1 MLKRLISL
9 LTVICIIASLFS
21 TAVFA
26 AEEERVFTFKGESAP
41 FLDICTKNGAYMI
54 SSKSIGD
61 MGVEVFEYN
70 GGRKTVF
77 ANNTVSATAEDGSD
91 TLYVNGEA
99 KKSEQPAYFESGKFY
114 VPLNMTLKSLG
125 FQVKYDDLANTAD
138 IYIAS
143 EIERIVNSSE
153 VIDGMYL
160 SEELLSNTSFEND
173 FMISGDWTNRVSS
186 TIMQSD
192 ETAHSGK
199 YSGLVTKRP
208 SGWAA
213 IGQDVTQILTEYG
226 PGKYRLRGFVKTKDE
241 PCDMTVK
248 IQINTSD
255 SKKINSEET
264 EGGILNVKNDGWT
277 EFDYIADLNW
287 EMSVSKATFYC
298 EATSNTGKTCE
309 VQDYYVDDCSLQK
322 LMDEEDYYAVIEQK
336 VTDQEEKDKAEREKN
351 AKSNELLE
359 KYKNDELNVYYPSE
373 NREIL
378 INPYKGLIIYPGT
391 QLFDEE
397 SAKWGG
403 GIGSILYHR
412 YSWCYMEP
420 EEGVYNWDII
430 DKNIELCKKY
440 GLQLGLGIGATVNF
454 NSTTNYNQDTPEW
467 VFEAGC
473 KYVLEDRGNGCV
485 LKVPDYDDPI
495 FREKMQ
501 NMIDAFSERYNDN
514 ETIAY
519 VDMRNYGN
527 WGEWHFYRFPISEK
541 LDKEKTNEEFF
552 AYIDMFKDMR
562 LPALSFVA
570 KPDVTKHALETFG
583 AGIRGDGLVSPAEMD
598 KHKNMKLVEGKAM
611 AVGEWFEQYTT
622 VYLPGGKYAAYFDFV
637 PTLFERQIREG
648 HISSIAFLNW
658 DAVTAYKTWPDM
670 YNRAANYVGY
680 WYKPVKIEHS
690 KDITKG
696 IFKLKV
702 KNDGVAPL
710 FAGYEKKAVVKLALA
725 DKNNNILDTVTLD
738 GFDPLYWEAGKM
750 TDCVGEYEFK
760 NTEGGEK
767 LLLGVFTRE
776 ANTEPNVKLGIKAN
790 MIGNW
795 YDISSMSKSD
805 SSNIAHNKLFSAKEL
820 YADDGYGFRQP
831 EYACD
836 NDASTYW
843 ANKCVLGNYLE
854 VDFGEEKNV
863 SQVYITS
870 AENIKLKYSV
880 QIFRNEKWTT
890 VSNGVSISST
900 GTNIK
905 FRTAKGE
912 KLRIVIDENKDAVV
926 KISEMKVW

>member
-1 MLKRLISL
+1 MLKKFISL
-9 LTVICIIASLFS
+9 FAVLCIIISALPLGAS
-21 TAVFA
+21 
-26 AEEERVFTFKGESAP
+26 AEEGRTFLFEGESAP
-41 FLDICTKNGAYMI
+41 FLDIGEKDGAYMI
-54 SSKSIGD
+54 CANSIEK
-61 MGVEVFEYN
+61 MGVDAISYGKEKAVFSKESVSVICESGN
-70 GGRKTVF
+70 DTV
-77 ANNTVSATAEDGSD
+77 
-91 TLYVNGEA
+91 YVNGEP
-99 KKSEQPAYFESGKFY
+99 KKVSNPPYTEQDTLF
-114 VPLNMTLKSLG
+114 VPLDSVVKALG
-125 FQVKYDDLANTAD
+125 FCVKYDDVLNTCN
-138 IYIAS
+138 IYVAS
-143 EIERIVNSSE
+143 EVENLVNNTE
-153 VIDGMYL
+153 IIDGMYL
-160 SEELLSNTSFEND
+160 SDELLSNTSFEED
-173 FMISGDWTNRVSS
+173 FVLKGGWSNRVSS
-186 TIMQSD
+186 TVMQSSD
-192 ETAHSGK
+192 FVHSGK
-199 YSGLVTKRP
+199 FSGMVTKRG
-208 SGWAA
+208 SGWAS

-226 PGKYRLRGFVKTKDE
+226 PGKYRLRGFVRTKDE

-248 IQINTSD
+248 IQIQTTD
-255 SKKINSEET
+255 KTKINSET
-264 EGGILNVKNDGWT
+264 NEGGVLNVKNDSWT

-287 EMSVSKATFYC
+287 ELSISTASFYC

-309 VQDYYVDDCSLQK
+309 VQDYFVDDCSLTK
-322 LMDEEDYYAVIEQK
+322 LMGEEEYYSMVENKVKEQDEEK
-336 VTDQEEKDKAEREKN
+336 KAEEEQN
-351 AKSNELLE
+351 ARANEILE
-359 KYKNDELNVYYPSE
+359 KYKDDALDTYYPSE

-378 INPYKGLIIYPGT
+378 KNPYKGLIIYPGR

-430 DKNIELCKKY
+430 DKNIALCKKY
-440 GLQLGLGIGATVNF
+440 GMQLGLGIGSTVNF
-454 NSTTNYNQDTPEW
+454 NSNTNYNQDTPEW
-467 VFEAGC
+467 LFEAGC

-485 LKVPDYDDPI
+485 LKIPDYDDPI
-495 FREKMQ
+495 FRQKMQ
-501 NMIDAFSERYNDN
+501 DMIDAFSERYNDN

-541 LDKEKTNEEFF
+541 LDKEKTNEQFF
-552 AYIDMFKDMR
+552 AYIDMFKNMR

-658 DAVTAYKTWPDM
+658 DATNAYKTWPDM
-670 YNRAANYVGY
+670 YERAANYVGY

-690 KDITKG
+690 KSLEKG

-725 DKNNNILDTVTLD
+725 DGNNNILDTVTLE
-738 GFDPLYWEAGKM
+738 GFDPLYWKAGEM

-760 NTEGGEK
+760 NTEGGKK

-776 ANTEPNVKLGIKAN
+776 KNEQPNVKLGICAD
-790 MIGNW
+790 MINGW

-805 SSNIAHNKLFSAKEL
+805 SSNAAHNKLYKSKEP

-831 EYACD
+831 EYAFD
-836 NDASTYW
+836 NDMSTYW
-843 ANKCVLGNYLE
+843 ANKCAEGNYLE
-854 VDFGEEKNV
+854 IDFGEEKSI
-863 SQVYITS
+863 SQILVTA
-870 AENIKLKYSV
+870 AENIRVKYS
-880 QIFRNEKWTT
+880 IELYRNGKWNE
-890 VSNGVSISST
+890 VSNGVSVSSN
-900 GTNIK
+900 GTTVK

-912 KLRIVIDENKDAVV
+912 KMRFVINEDKNAVI
-926 KISEMKVW
+926 KICEMKVW